1 MPAISAMIRRQ
12 SGIRKSIWYKEI
24 SENRFKLLYQAYRNS
39 PFAEVP
45 AEKWAAADYDGDRAA
60 FEEFSRE
67 NAGWLDDYA
76 LYSAVKNSFH
86 GAAFSQWD
94 DDIRRRK
101 PEVMKAYQEKLSDE
115 IRFYKFQQYLFLK
128 QWQAL
133 KSYAN
138 ENGIRIIGDIP
149 IYVAFDSAD
158 RDSSGGIR
166 FTSGIITR
174 RPDLPGG

>member
-1 MPAISAMIRRQ
+1 M
-12 SGIRKSIWYKEI
+12 
-24 SENRFKLLYQAYRNS
+24 
-39 PFAEVP
+39 P
-45 AEKWAAADYDGDRAA
+45 AEKWAAADYDEDRAA
-60 FEEFSRE
+60 FEEFSRD
-67 NAGWLDDYA
+67 NADWLDDYA

-115 IRFYKFQQYLFLK
+115 MTQRIPGVIRSFLNWMKTDIRPLSQAARRTLFP
-128 QWQAL
+128 
-133 KSYAN
+133 
-138 ENGIRIIGDIP
+138 R
-149 IYVAFDSAD
+149 